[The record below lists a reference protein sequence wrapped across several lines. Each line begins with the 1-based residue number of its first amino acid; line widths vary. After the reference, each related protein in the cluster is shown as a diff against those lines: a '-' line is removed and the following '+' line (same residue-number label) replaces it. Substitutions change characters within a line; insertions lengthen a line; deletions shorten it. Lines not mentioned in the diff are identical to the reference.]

1 MSFAIML
8 AASAVYTTPFGDNVN
23 LMTSGVGDYT
33 VWEFMKFG
41 LGVQLIVSPMTIMV
55 LAMYRQKALTAV
67 VTGIV
72 FGVVVLVP
80 HLLAGLRWWLSRR
93 ARKQRTR

>member
-8 AASAVYTTPFGDNVN
+8 AASAVYTTPFGDNIN

-41 LGVQLIVSPMTIMV
+41 IGVQLIVSPMTIMV
-55 LAMYRQKALTAV
+55 LAMHQQKGLMAAV
-67 VTGIV
+67 SGVV
-72 FGVVVLVP
+72 FAVVVLVP
-80 HLLAGLRWWLSRR
+80 HLLAALSWWLNKRS
-93 ARKQRTR
+93 RKQRR